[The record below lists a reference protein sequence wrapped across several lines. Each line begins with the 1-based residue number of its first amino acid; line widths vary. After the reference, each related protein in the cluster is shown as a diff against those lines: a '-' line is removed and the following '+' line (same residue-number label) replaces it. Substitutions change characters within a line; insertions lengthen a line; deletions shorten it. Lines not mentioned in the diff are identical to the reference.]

1 MRINITGFI
10 VTDYIHKLGDVVA
23 ELCQAWME
31 GKIIIDDSMQTVVE
45 AKFEE
50 VPAVW
55 MKLFEGA
62 NTGKLLTKIVQ

>member
-1 MRINITGFI
+1 MCINITGFI
-10 VTDYIHKLGDVVA
+10 VSDYIHKFGDVVA
-23 ELCQAWME
+23 ELSQALKE
-31 GKIIIDDSMQTVVE
+31 GKVILDDSMQTVVE
-45 AKFEE
+45 AKIKE